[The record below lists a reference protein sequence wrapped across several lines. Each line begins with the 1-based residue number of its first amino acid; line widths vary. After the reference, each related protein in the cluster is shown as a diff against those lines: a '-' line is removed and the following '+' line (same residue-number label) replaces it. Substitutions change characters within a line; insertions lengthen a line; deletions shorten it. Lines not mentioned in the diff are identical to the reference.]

1 MNIRRFRGAIVL
13 AGLLAASCGSEPPP
27 QPAATGLIAPLDFSY
42 LTPLPL
48 NVATIEIED
57 HFIPLGG
64 PPDVSARDPIP
75 PVAALRAMAE
85 QRLKAEGTSGKAV
98 FVIND
103 ASLTNQGDVITGT
116 MNVELDIVGASGARQ
131 GFAQATVTRQIAGV
145 SGDLSPVLA
154 QLTRDMM
161 SKMNVE
167 FEFQVRRNLGTWLLP
182 VGAPTGAVE
191 TTPLSAPGAPPPPP
205 PGASVGA
212 PVSLAP
218 PPQPVSPPTLVPPP
232 PTPGLPPPGPEP
244 LAPPPTPLTPPPA

>member
-1 MNIRRFRGAIVL
+1 MKARRLRGAVVV
-13 AGLLAASCGSEPPP
+13 AALLAASCASEPPAP
-27 QPAATGLIAPLDFSY
+27 PVTNLVAPLDFSY
-42 LTPLPL
+42 LLPLPL
-48 NVATIEIED
+48 NVASLEIED
-57 HFIPLGG
+57 RYVPGAG
-64 PPDVSARDPIP
+64 PADLSARDPLP
-75 PVAALRAMAE
+75 PIAALRAMAE

-103 ASLTNQGDVITGT
+103 ASLTSEGDVITGT
-116 MNVELDIVGASGARQ
+116 MNVELDIVGASGTRE
-131 GFAQATVTRQIAGV
+131 GYAQATVTRQIAGV

-167 FEFQVRRNLGTWLLP
+167 FEFQVRRNLGNWLLP

-191 TTPLSAPGAPPPPP
+191 TAPLSAPGAPAPPSVA
-205 PGASVGA
+205 GAGA

-218 PPQPVSPPTLVPPP
+218 PPQPMAPPTLGAPP
-232 PTPGLPPPGPEP
+232 PTPGLPPPAPEP

>member
-1 MNIRRFRGAIVL
+1 MNLRRLRGGIVL
-13 AGLLAASCGSEPPP
+13 AGLLAASCASEPPP
-27 QPAATGLIAPLDFSY
+27 PPAATGLIAPLDFSY

-48 NVATIEIED
+48 NVATVEIED
-57 HFIPLGG
+57 RYAPMG
-64 PPDVSARDPIP
+64 PADLSARDPLP

-85 QRLKAEGTSGKAV
+85 QRLKADGTSGKAV

-103 ASLTNQGDVITGT
+103 ASITGQGDVITGS
-116 MNVELDIVGASGARQ
+116 MNVELDIIGASGARE
-131 GFAQATVTRQIAGV
+131 GYAQASVTRQIAGV

-191 TTPLSAPGAPPPPP
+191 TAPLSAPGAPPPPP
-205 PGASVGA
+205 AAAPGA

-218 PPQPVSPPTLVPPP
+218 PPMPVAPPTLAPPP
-232 PTPGLPPPGPEP
+232 PTPGLPPPAPEP
-244 LAPPPTPLTPPPA
+244 LAPPPTPLAPPPA